1 MEKRKINIAYVVL
14 DFKLSGVPVHIL
26 DLVKCLDKERYQ
38 PLICCIRERGEL
50 AEEAEATGCEIVV
63 LNRANSKQ
71 FDLRA
76 LLDIWRLFRRRK
88 IDIVHTHMHHA
99 SRYSHLAAKF
109 AGVPVIITS
118 VHDIIGEKRFKRN
131 LTNKLLSLFTDKVIA
146 PSHAVKEDICRYD
159 KIAPDKIMVLPYGID
174 VDRFV
179 INGNKEESRRKLG
192 LPPDAIIVGNAGRL
206 ATNKRHHI
214 LIKAMKRVIDKF
226 PSALLMIVG
235 TGKTED
241 KLKQVIKELHIADH
255 VLFMGLRKDIP
266 LVLSAMDIFALPSV
280 GDPFP
285 IALLEAGASAL
296 PTVGVRDGGIP
307 ESIEDGKTGLL
318 VSKDNPE
325 ELANALISLIENRDK
340 AVKIGQE
347 RRRYIQSRYT
357 LRHQSENFQGLYESI
372 LKSKG
377 VLFN

>member
-1 MEKRKINIAYVVL
+1 MLKSKINIAYVVL
-14 DFKLSGVPVHIL
+14 DFKLSGVPIHIL
-26 DLVKCLDKERYQ
+26 DLVKCLEKDKYN

-50 AEEAEATGCEIVV
+50 AGDAEALGCEVIV
-63 LNRANSKQ
+63 LNRAKSKQ
-71 FDLRA
+71 FDLLA
-76 LLDIWRLFRRRK
+76 LLDIWRLFRKRK

-99 SRYSHLAAKF
+99 SRYSHLAAKL
-109 AGVPVIITS
+109 AGVPVILTS

-131 LTNKLLSLFTDKVIA
+131 LTNKVLSLFTDKVIT

-159 KIAPDKIMVLPYGID
+159 RIAPDKIMVLPYGID

-179 INGNKEESRRKLG
+179 MNVDKKEIRKKLG
-192 LPPDAIIVGNAGRL
+192 LPLDAIIVGNAGRF

-214 LIKAMKRVIDKF
+214 LIKAMKRVIDRF

-241 KLKQVIKELHIADH
+241 KLKQVIEELHIADH

-285 IALLEAGASAL
+285 IALLEAGVSAL

-325 ELANALISLIENRDK
+325 ELANALI
-340 AVKIGQE
+340 
-347 RRRYIQSRYT
+347 Y
-357 LRHQSENFQGLYESI
+357 
-372 LKSKG
+372 
-377 VLFN
+377 